1 MMKWGVTNEG
11 GKEGRRRGDVVTKGA
26 TRRNV
31 GEYLTSLE
39 SDGFEQNRKKNDRIR
54 TNGPGHG
61 RVDPGKRNR
70 FQGPKVGC
78 RANGQN
84 CHAKEVGC
92 HANDGFSPQRATMT
106 RASIMMG
113 PKDGAKIDQL
123 HYVHQK

>member
-54 TNGPGHG
+54 TMAQ
-61 RVDPGKRNR
+61 VT
-70 FQGPKVGC
+70 V
-78 RANGQN
+78 
-84 CHAKEVGC
+84 E
-92 HANDGFSPQRATMT
+92 
-106 RASIMMG
+106 
-113 PKDGAKIDQL
+113 
-123 HYVHQK
+123 